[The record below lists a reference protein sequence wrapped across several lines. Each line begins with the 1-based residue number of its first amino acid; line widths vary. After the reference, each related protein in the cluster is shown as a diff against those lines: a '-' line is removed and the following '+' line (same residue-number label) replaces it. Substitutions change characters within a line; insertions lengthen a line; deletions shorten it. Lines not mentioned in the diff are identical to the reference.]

1 VLYNAAMS
9 HRSFVDESGRKW
21 DAWTVVP
28 TKIERRLASVN
39 VPEERRAVA
48 EPRVRLAGAMADG
61 WLCFETANEKR
72 RLAPFPASWERM
84 TDGELCTLCGTAE
97 LAPQSRRAAAEG

>member
-1 VLYNAAMS
+1 MARAVLYGAPMS
-9 HRSFVDESGRKW
+9 HRSFTDESGRKW

-28 TKIERRLASVN
+28 TKIERRQVSTP
-39 VPEERRAVA
+39 VPLERREVA
-48 EPRVRLAGAMADG
+48 EPRVRLGGAMADG

-84 TDGELCTLCGTAE
+84 TDGELCTLCQTAE
-97 LAPQSRRAAAEG
+97 